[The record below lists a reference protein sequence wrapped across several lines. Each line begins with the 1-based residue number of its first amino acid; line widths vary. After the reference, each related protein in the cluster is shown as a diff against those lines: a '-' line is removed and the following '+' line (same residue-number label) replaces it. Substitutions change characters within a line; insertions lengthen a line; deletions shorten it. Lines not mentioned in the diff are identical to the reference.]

1 MRIEWRDGKVEVRQG
16 EALQLVEELVAEYQ
30 FAHIDEL
37 PDFQGG
43 AAGFITYDYARQI
56 EALPN
61 DTEDD
66 LHIPDLYFYL
76 LDQWAVLDIE
86 KERVHVMHLPTV
98 SVDLQAE
105 SEQVDGSG
113 KKRLRFSGCFHQV
126 QQPKCWKIILNCMYR

>member
-1 MRIEWRDGKVEVRQG
+1 MEERHG
-16 EALQLVEELVAEYQ
+16 EALQLVEKLVAEYQ
-30 FAHIDEL
+30 FAHIADL

-86 KERVHVMHLPTV
+86 KEVVHVMHISTV
-98 SVDLQAE
+98 HVDLQAE
-105 SEQVDGSG
+105 SEKWRKQLKEV
-113 KKRLRFSGCFHQV
+113 
-126 QQPKCWKIILNCMYR
+126 